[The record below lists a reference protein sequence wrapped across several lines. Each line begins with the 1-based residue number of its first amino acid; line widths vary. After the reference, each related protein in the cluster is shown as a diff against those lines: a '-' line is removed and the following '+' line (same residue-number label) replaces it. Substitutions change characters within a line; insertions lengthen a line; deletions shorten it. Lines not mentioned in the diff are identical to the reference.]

1 MGGPTVW
8 DSPKV
13 RVLTWNLEWARPSGV
28 RGARAQRQIDALDPD
43 VMALTEVHLASL
55 PDDANTIWADADYGY
70 DGPPDRRKVGLWSRW
85 GWTDT
90 DTTGAAGMPGGRF
103 VAGTTPTPHGPV
115 RVIGVC
121 IPWHM
126 AHVTSG
132 RKDRDP
138 WDDHL
143 AYLAGLAEVIDAD
156 NHDLLV
162 VMGDFN
168 QRFTGHRAP
177 ERIHRTLV
185 EAVGDLTVAT
195 ADTPT
200 GLDHHPIDHVAH
212 SASLAPTSVIGIS
225 RTAADDAKPIS
236 DHDGVAVD
244 LDRADAN
251 AAQAV

>member
-1 MGGPTVW
+1 MAPLRGGPTVW
-8 DSPKV
+8 DSPEV

-28 RGARAQRQIDALDPD
+28 RSARAQRQIDALDPD
-43 VMALTEVHLASL
+43 VMALTEVHLAAL

-70 DGPPDRRKVGLWSRW
+70 GGPPERRKVGLWSRW

-90 DTTGAAGMPGGRF
+90 DAAGAAGMPGGRL

-132 RKDRDP
+132 RKDRSP
-138 WDDHL
+138 WEDHL
-143 AYLAGLAEVIDAD
+143 AYLAGLAAIIDAD
-156 NHDLLV
+156 NPEHLL

-168 QRFTGHRAP
+168 QRLTGRTAP
-177 ERIHRTLV
+177 ERVHQALL
-185 EAVGDLTVAT
+185 AALGDLTVAT
-195 ADTPT
+195 ADTPA
-200 GLDHHPIDHVAH
+200 GLDHPPIDHVAH
-212 SASLAPTSVIGIS
+212 TSGLAVTSVIGIS
-225 RTAADDAKPIS
+225 RQADNGAPIS

-244 LDRADAN
+244 LV
-251 AAQAV
+251 AVDPTP